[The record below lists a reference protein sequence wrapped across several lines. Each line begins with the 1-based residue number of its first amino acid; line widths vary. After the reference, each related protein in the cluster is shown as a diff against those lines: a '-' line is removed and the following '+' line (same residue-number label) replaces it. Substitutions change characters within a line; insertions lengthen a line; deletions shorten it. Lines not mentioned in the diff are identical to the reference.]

1 MKFAT
6 IIVTR
11 SKSCHVKTLHSILR
25 FNLMCLQKGNIE
37 NEVVFVNDDPFNKA
51 ETIHK
56 YIKTHE
62 RLLFIDFGIQ
72 IDDNSLEKCFDKHE
86 GVGCLVFPGVVEGID
101 WGMFK
106 AKVKD
111 GCKEPV
117 EQIGLHFD
125 TEVTNKVN
133 SDYYNVKQSSSRC
146 WLLMSKNV
154 SKHIKD
160 KKSNS
165 YKIFPRMEIMFNK
178 FKESGVKILAYPK
191 AKLVMTYNHECISNI
206 LNAAG
211 VKSN

>member
-25 FNLMCLQKGNIE
+25 FNLMCLQNKCE
-37 NEVVFVNDDPFNKA
+37 NEIVFVNDDPFDKA
-51 ETIHK
+51 DIISK
-56 YIKTHE
+56 YIKTHD

-72 IDDNSLEKCFDKHE
+72 IDDDSLRKCFDKLE
-86 GVGCLVFPGVVEGID
+86 SYGCLVFPGVLEGID
-101 WGMFK
+101 WGLFK

-117 EQIGLHFD
+117 EQLGLHFD
-125 TEVTNKVN
+125 TEISNKI
-133 SDYYNVKQSSSRC
+133 SSEYYNVKKTSSKC

-154 SKHIKD
+154 IKHIKD
-160 KKSNS
+160 KKSSS
-165 YKIFPRMEIMFNK
+165 YKIFPRMETMFSK
-178 FKESGVKILAYPK
+178 FQESGIKIIAYPK
-191 AKLVMTYNHECISNI
+191 AKLTMTYNHECISNI
-206 LNAAG
+206 LNTAG

>member
-25 FNLMCLQKGNIE
+25 FNLLCLQKGGIE
-37 NEVVFVNDDPFNKA
+37 NEVTFVNDDPFDKA
-51 ETIHK
+51 DTIHK
-56 YIKTHE
+56 YIKTHD

-72 IDDNSLEKCFDKHE
+72 IDDSSLEKCFDKHE
-86 GVGCLVFPGVVEGID
+86 GIGCLVFPGVLEGID

-106 AKVKD
+106 CKVNDK
-111 GCKEPV
+111 CKEPV

-125 TEVTNKVN
+125 TEVINRVIG
-133 SDYYNVKQSSSRC
+133 DYYNVKETSSKC

-160 KKSNS
+160 KKNNS
-165 YKIFPRMEIMFNK
+165 YKIFPKMETMFRK

-191 AKLVMTYNHECISNI
+191 SKLVMTYNHECVSNL